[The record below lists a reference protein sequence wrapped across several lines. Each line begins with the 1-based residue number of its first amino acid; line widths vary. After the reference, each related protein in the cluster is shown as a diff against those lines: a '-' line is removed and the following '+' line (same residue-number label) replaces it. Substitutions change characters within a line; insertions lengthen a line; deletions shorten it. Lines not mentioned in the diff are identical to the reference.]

1 LDRRQCDDARELARR
16 RPKRGRMASGELAIG
31 DRNSLCGL
39 ISTAHVFADPSFQE
53 RVWIR
58 GKGPEVSSY
67 VEAFRTLHD
76 YRISDFANGDAL
88 KYGD

>member
-1 LDRRQCDDARELARR
+1 
-16 RPKRGRMASGELAIG
+16 MASGELAIG